1 MRKSAA
7 SRWVL
12 VLLLAGGC
20 SPGAQQA
27 GGGNDAAAAN
37 AAAPADE
44 AAAAT
49 PRFASTVPAIRI
61 AATADLPAAPTF
73 DASLC
78 DHLFDKP
85 KGEPAKA
92 VAAKG
97 WQITGELS
105 AGRYQAVS
113 FVGGAEPA
121 TSGACELSKGNVA
134 FFEGGVLKAIAYG
147 AGKGP
152 AIGRIVRAG
161 DRDLRIWDGD
171 ILPGPVAD
179 IGIGDD
185 GGIAIGKVAAE
196 EKVCGGKAVVPNIYG
211 MPINRARA
219 ALQKAG
225 WSPVAAGAPEGE
237 DPRLEALA
245 AAGVVEAESCSGTG
259 FGFCAFNYR
268 GPAGTLGVTTAG
280 DGEFPSVSSYGVD
293 CG

>member
-1 MRKSAA
+1 MRKVAA
-7 SRWVL
+7 SSWVL
-12 VLLLAGGC
+12 MLLLAAGC
-20 SPGAQQA
+20 SPGGPEA
-27 GGGNDAAAAN
+27 GSANLAETANASEPASTAAAAS
-37 AAAPADE
+37 
-44 AAAAT
+44 

-61 AATADLPAAPTF
+61 AATTTLPAAPAF
-73 DASLC
+73 DVEFC

-85 KGEPAKA
+85 KGEAAKA

-97 WQITGELS
+97 WKITGELS

-152 AIGRIVRAG
+152 MIGRILPTG
-161 DRDLRIWDGD
+161 DGDLRIWDGD
-171 ILPGPVAD
+171 IVPGPVAD
-179 IGIGDD
+179 VRISGD
-185 GGIAIGKVAAE
+185 GGLAIGKVAAE

-225 WSPVAAGAPEGE
+225 WKPVAAAPEGE
-237 DPRLEALA
+237 DPRLEALVA
-245 AAGVVEAESCSGTG
+245 QGVVEAESCSGTG

-268 GPAGTLGVTTAG
+268 GPAGTLGVTTVG
-280 DGEFPSVSSYGVD
+280 DGEFPSVSSYGVA